1 MILNRKI
8 FNRRKNMARKQK
20 QLTAGILGLLLSYFL
35 CTPAHADEIRI
46 CGFLQAIN
54 SNGVTVNDITY
65 PLTQSTELK
74 DENDQTIT
82 IADFDI
88 GGVVKVEIE
97 NGVVDEVEKEAGLS
111 CSSDDN
117 SNSNDDDEG
126 DDDNSNNDDD
136 GDDDN
141 SNGDDNT
148 NSGPKQRICGSIDA
162 ITGADITVKGITYP
176 FTSSTEFESLSGQ
189 NISPEAFAVG
199 DFVKIK
205 LVGGILDEVEFENS
219 ASCKAYKQSKK
230 AKKNGFSQTTK
241 TRKDKQRASTISA
254 EPSVSGKARYRTEAT
269 SKLGRDPRVTS
280 RFVVNTKI
288 LVGEGQPILQS
299 SGQAATLSL
308 QAFITRN
315 GAHMAVCTL
324 VFDEI
329 NDEGQAEYKVQLR
342 EKRGALIEKKGSCNI
357 DPAAPSGVAGL
368 PAIQSGDIVTVYN
381 TDGLVDIITMSF

>member
-1 MILNRKI
+1 
-8 FNRRKNMARKQK
+8 MARKQK
-20 QLTAGILGLLLSYFL
+20 QLTAGILGVLVSYFL
-35 CTPAHADEIRI
+35 CMPAYADEIRI
-46 CGFLQAIN
+46 CGFLQAID

-74 DENDQTIT
+74 DENDQIIT

-97 NGVVDEVEKEAGLS
+97 NGVVDEVEKESGNS

-117 SNSNDDDEG
+117 NNSNDDND
-126 DDDNSNNDDD
+126 DDD
-136 GDDDN
+136 GD
-141 SNGDDNT
+141 SLT
-148 NSGPKQRICGSIDA
+148 GPKQRICGSIDA
-162 ITGADITVKGITYP
+162 ITGADITIKGITYP

-241 TRKDKQRASTISA
+241 TRKDRQRATTISA
-254 EPSVSGKARYRTEAT
+254 EPSVSGKANYRTVAT
-269 SKLGRDPRVTS
+269 SRRGLDSRVTS
-280 RFVVNTKI
+280 RSGVNTKI

-357 DPAAPSGVAGL
+357 DPAAPGGVAGL
-368 PAIQSGDIVTVYN
+368 PAIQSGDTVTVYN